1 MTLIQVI
8 SKGFNMTNIVFNLDQ
23 VTHTIVGFVFMVMG
37 QILIA
42 VIVIVCIIEKAVG
55 AAILRSVI
63 GLASK

>member
-1 MTLIQVI
+1 
-8 SKGFNMTNIVFNLDQ
+8 MTNIVFNLDQ